1 MQKSMEAIRIDPELA
16 AGRLARAMED
26 CDKTVIDP
34 LTLAGLDIGLFR
46 CLQNIG
52 APRSR
57 ICSALCLSYAE
68 YDYIAALLQ
77 EP

>member
-1 MQKSMEAIRIDPELA
+1 MQENLDAIRVDPELA
-16 AGRLARAMED
+16 AGRLARAMET
-26 CDKTVIDP
+26 CDETVIDP
-34 LTLAGLDIGLFR
+34 RTLAGLDVGLLR

-68 YDYIAALLQ
+68 YDYIAELLR